1 MDKTEEFLESIDNHI
16 EWLETTEG
24 DEVEC
29 ISIENLKQQL
39 KIYFNEQNRY

>member
-1 MDKTEEFLESIDNHI
+1 MNKGEEFLESLNDGV

-29 ISIENLKQQL
+29 ISIENLEMVL
-39 KIYFNEQNRY
+39 KKYFNE